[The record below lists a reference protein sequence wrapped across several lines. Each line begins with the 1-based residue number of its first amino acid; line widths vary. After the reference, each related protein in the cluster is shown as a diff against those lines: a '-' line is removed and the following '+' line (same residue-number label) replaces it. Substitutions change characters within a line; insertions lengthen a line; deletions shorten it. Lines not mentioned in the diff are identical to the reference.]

1 MVLESQSDCA
11 RFSPAGNGRQIAA
24 QPGILDS
31 RNRSVPV
38 ALNMLIRELT
48 PQDCREIIR
57 GTQVAR
63 LACAHHDQPYV
74 VPVSY
79 SFDAARDCLYC
90 FSAVGQKI
98 LWMRD
103 NPKVCVQFEEI
114 HDKDHWATVLVFGR
128 YEELLDS
135 ESDRDTRERAL
146 ALFQTRDEW
155 WLPGAAHLT
164 ASDRHAVIVYRI
176 QIERVSGRR
185 ASRQSL

>member
-1 MVLESQSDCA
+1 
-11 RFSPAGNGRQIAA
+11 
-24 QPGILDS
+24 
-31 RNRSVPV
+31 
-38 ALNMLIRELT
+38 
-48 PQDCREIIR
+48 
-57 GTQVAR
+57 
-63 LACAHHDQPYV
+63 
-74 VPVSY
+74 
-79 SFDAARDCLYC
+79 
-90 FSAVGQKI
+90 
-98 LWMRD
+98 MRD

-146 ALFQTRDEW
+146 ALFQARDEW

-164 ASDRHAVIVYRI
+164 ARDRHAVIVYRI

>member
-1 MVLESQSDCA
+1 
-11 RFSPAGNGRQIAA
+11 
-24 QPGILDS
+24 
-31 RNRSVPV
+31 
-38 ALNMLIRELT
+38 MLIRELT

-57 GTQVAR
+57 STQVAR
-63 LACAHHDQPYV
+63 LACAHNDQPYV

-128 YEELLDS
+128 YEELRDS

-155 WLPGAAHLT
+155 WLPGAAHPK
-164 ASDRHAVIVYRI
+164 ARDRHAVIVYRI

-185 ASRQSL
+185 ASRQSP